1 MISLELISL
10 LALLSVII
18 LGSFRTDL
26 NIGVLSIALAYT
38 IGFYF
43 AGLNLAEISSYFPSE
58 LFLML
63 VGITLLIYI
72 SRVNKTL
79 DKLAGISLVISKGHP
94 VVLPFFFFTA
104 TFILSAI
111 GAGNI
116 AATALIA
123 PFAMGIAAKTNVN
136 VLLMIIMICT
146 GANAGTFSPIAST
159 GIINLGLINKIGV
172 TDTSLPGT
180 IFLWTAVLQST
191 SAILA
196 YFVFKGYKFPR
207 KDKDHKRTFGSR
219 FQKLNTKQT
228 ITLVSVTMLFIAVVF
243 FQVPVGLGAFILS
256 SFLFIFKAADQ
267 KTVLKSLPWSIIL
280 LVSGIMVLI
289 GLIERTGGMDLATT
303 IMADYTSPKF
313 LYSTLSLVSS
323 LVSIYSSSSSVVMP
337 TLISLLPGLLLKL
350 GSGELIKMIIA
361 VDVGSHMVD
370 VSPLSTLG
378 ALCLAAASEVENKA
392 KLFRGLL
399 IWGFLMAAFGAL
411 IIYIFLDLL

>member
-10 LALLSVII
+10 LALLFVII
-18 LGSFRTDL
+18 LGSIRTDL
-26 NIGVLSIALAYT
+26 NIGILSIAIAYI

-43 AGLNLAEISSYFPSE
+43 AGLSLAEISSYFPSD

-63 VGITLLIYI
+63 VGVTLLIYI
-72 SRVNKTL
+72 SRENKTL
-79 DKLAGISLVISKGHP
+79 DKLAEISIVISKGHP
-94 VVLPFFFFTA
+94 AVLPLFFFMA

-123 PFAMGIAAKTNVN
+123 PFAMGIAARTNVN
-136 VLLMIIMICT
+136 VLLMIIMVCT

-159 GIINLGLINKIGV
+159 GIINLGLMNKIGV
-172 TDTSLPGT
+172 KDSGLPGI
-180 IFLWTAVLQST
+180 IFLWTAVLQSL

-196 YFVFKGYKFPR
+196 YFIFKGYKAE
-207 KDKDHKRTFGSR
+207 KSNSKVNHKLE
-219 FQKLNTKQT
+219 KLNIKQVV
-228 ITLVSVTMLFIAVVF
+228 TLVSVALLFVSVVF
-243 FQVPVGLGAFILS
+243 FSVPVGLGAFIIS
-256 SFLFIFKAADQ
+256 SILFVNKSADQ

-280 LVSGIMVLI
+280 LVCGIMVLI

-303 IMADYTSPKF
+303 IMAEYVSQKF
-313 LYSTLSLVSS
+313 LYSTLSLISS
-323 LVSIYSSSSSVVMP
+323 LVSIYSSSSGVVLP
-337 TLISLLPGLLLKL
+337 TFTSLLPGLLQKL
-350 GSGELIKMIIA
+350 GSGDMIKMIIA

-378 ALCLAAASEVENKA
+378 ALCLAAASEVKDKA

-399 IWGFLMAAFGAL
+399 IWGFSMAGFGAI
-411 IIYIFLDLL
+411 IIYVFLDLL